1 MRSRRTTCNLRR
13 TLENENRKTS
23 CRICCWCILCGL
35 RVLPRVSGEV
45 GAGDRAIRRRQRSRR
60 SYPGRHREALRS
72 VGPARDCREPRGCG
86 RNGRPRLGCEIPPD
100 GYTLLA
106 NSSAHTYGAELL
118 TNHAYDP
125 LKDFIPIAPLAKQPF
140 VLVVGKSAGVKTVGE
155 LIAAAKAKPGEFKF
169 SSAGV
174 GTATHLGVEKFNLET
189 GIKAI
194 HVPLTPTQAITD
206 TIAGRITYWMSPISL
221 ALPQIREGRLMGL
234 GVSSAQRSSILPEVP
249 TLGEA
254 GVSGFDFTIWYGIW
268 APVGTPARV
277 VNKLAKSVARAVA
290 EPDVRERL
298 AKNGA
303 DPMSM
308 TQTEFVH
315 FVATEHESAAR
326 VIRAAGIKPR

>member
-1 MRSRRTTCNLRR
+1 M
-13 TLENENRKTS
+13 KTE
-23 CRICCWCILCGL
+23 RLL
-35 RVLPRVSGEV
+35 AVFAV
-45 GAGDRAIRRRQRSRR
+45 GAFSAACAFFQGYPSDLVPVLEPFGAGSGVDVVTRAVTGKLSEVLGQ
-60 SYPGRHREALRS
+60 PVTVENHAGAGGT
-72 VGPARDCREPRGCG
+72 VGPA
-86 RNGRPRLGCEIPPD
+86 LVAKSPPD

-234 GVSSAQRSSILPEVP
+234 RVSSAQRSSILPEVP